1 MEPRP
6 KSPNCNAARRA
17 AQALRRAILNR
28 VKPRLCLALLLAC
41 GLSPGQSF
49 PPRPAVPTGRADVM
63 YHGGKIITM
72 DPQRPIAEAL
82 TIAGDRILA
91 VGTTQEVGRTVGP
104 ATVQIDLEGAT
115 VVPGLIDS
123 HVHPIGAGLAERDE
137 PIPVLKSFAQLRD
150 WVRSRPGDGLI
161 LVPKVYS
168 TRLIERRYPTRQE
181 LDEWAPDRLLMLDN
195 GYASVLN
202 SAALAKAGVTRDTP
216 EPADGKVIRDA
227 QGEPTGLILG
237 ARRLVAPLLSS
248 RPATFEDELTALRKM
263 QQAYNRAGLT
273 SVIDRSLGADGIA
286 VYQKLWSEGALTVRT
301 YLTRT
306 INAERDRSAIEAEL
320 KALGP
325 VTGFGD
331 DMLRMGSLKIFLD
344 GGILIGTAYLR
355 APYGE
360 HTEVYGFH
368 DPDYRGVL
376 RVERETIQAIAR
388 LAYDLGWQMTA
399 HTTGGASTDALL
411 DAYEAVDKASSIR
424 DRRFTLTHANF
435 PNTETIARAKN
446 LGVVM
451 DLQPAWHHFDGP
463 ALAKVLGPERLKH
476 FHPYKAIFD
485 AGVVVAGGS
494 DHMIKFD
501 SIEAI
506 NPYNP
511 FFGMWM
517 VVTRKTATGEVLNP
531 EQRISREQAL
541 QMWTRNAA
549 YLSFEEGVKGSLEP
563 GKLADLVI
571 LDRDILTCP
580 EDEIREI
587 QAVKTILGGKVVYE
601 DPSLSR

>member
-1 MEPRP
+1 MT
-6 KSPNCNAARRA
+6 
-17 AQALRRAILNR
+17 LRLPLGI
-28 VKPRLCLALLLAC
+28 LLAC
-41 GLSPGQSF
+41 LLASAQTF
-49 PPRPAVPTGRADVM
+49 PPQPSTPEGRADVM
-63 YHGGKIITM
+63 YYGGKIITM
-72 DPQRPIAEAL
+72 DPERPLAEAV
-82 TIAGDRILA
+82 TITGDRIRA
-91 VGTTQEVGRTVGP
+91 VGSTQEVGRTIGP
-104 ATVQIDLEGAT
+104 ATVQINLEGAT
-115 VVPGLIDS
+115 VIPGLIDS
-123 HVHPIGAGLAERDE
+123 HVHPIGAALAERDE
-137 PIPVLKSFAQLRD
+137 PIPVLRDFAQLRD
-150 WVRSRPGDGLI
+150 WVRARPGDGLVF
-161 LVPKVYS
+161 VPKVYS
-168 TRLIERRYPTRQE
+168 TRLAERRYPTRQE
-181 LDEWAPDRLLMLDN
+181 LDAWAPGRLVMLDN

-202 SAALAKAGVTRDTP
+202 SAALAKAGITRETP
-216 EPADGKVIRDA
+216 EPADGKIIRDK

-248 RPATFEDELTALRKM
+248 RPATFDDELAGLRKM
-263 QQAYNRAGLT
+263 QQAYNQVGLT
-273 SVIDRSLGADGIA
+273 SVIDRSLGPDGFA
-286 VYQKLWSEGALTVRT
+286 VYQKLWSEGGMTVRT

-306 INAERDRSAIEAEL
+306 VNAERDRAAIEAEIR
-320 KALGP
+320 ALGP

-331 DMLRMGSLKIFLD
+331 DMMRVGSLKIFLD
-344 GGILIGTAYLR
+344 GGILIGTAFLR

-360 HTEVYGFH
+360 HTEVYGFS

-388 LAYDLGWQMTA
+388 TAYDTGWQMTA

-411 DAYEAVDKASSIR
+411 DAYEAVDRVSSIK

-435 PNTETIARAKN
+435 PSPETIARAKK

-463 ALAKVLGPERLKH
+463 ALAKVLGPERMKS
-476 FHPYKAIFD
+476 FHPYKSLFD

-501 SIEAI
+501 SIDAI

-517 VVTRKTATGEVLNP
+517 VISRKTATGEVFNP
-531 EQRISREQAL
+531 DQRISREQAL

-549 YLSFEEGVKGSLEP
+549 YLSFEEAVKGSIEP

-587 QAVKTILGGKVVYE
+587 QAVQTILGGKVVY
-601 DPSLSR
+601 RR